1 VNFSPSRRRVASAA
15 VAAAALTTA
24 LVVPLV
30 VAAGPVGA
38 QTIAVAPRG
47 ALLVS
52 ARGNGHG
59 HGMSQYGARGA
70 AAAGKSYRQILAFYY
85 QRTHLTT
92 MRKPAIRVHLSG
104 VGPATTVAAYA
115 TTRVTGVRGTLPDDR
130 SGVKRYRLIA
140 NRHSGLTLQRLTQ
153 ARGATW
159 KNYRFGLPD
168 GAAFHQANGRSTKVF
183 SSGGGSTRYYGF
195 IRAYRTSAIG
205 MGRVDTVDRVSLNRY
220 TAGVVP
226 REMPSSWARA
236 AVDAQ
241 AVAART
247 YGMYAVLHPQAKHW
261 DICADTNCQVYGGHQ
276 VFNARGQLIGTDFI
290 PAATAT
296 SNQVLTYQGSVIF
309 AQFSAS
315 DGGWASSGGEPYLT
329 AHQDPFDSSAAG
341 DPWAS
346 TYTSR
351 VSVRSVAAYYG
362 LAKLTRITVL
372 SRDGHGVW
380 GGRVQ
385 NVRLTGTNSSGRTTR
400 INTTGPVLQWA
411 LGLGT
416 DWFTLKS
423 A

>member
-1 VNFSPSRRRVASAA
+1 MLS
-15 VAAAALTTA
+15 VAAATTVLTAA

-38 QTIAVAPRG
+38 QTLAVAPRG
-47 ALLVS
+47 TLLVS

-70 AAAGKSYRQILAFYY
+70 ADAGKSYRQILAFYY
-85 QRTHLTT
+85 KGSHLATVH
-92 MRKPAIRVHLSG
+92 RPVIRVHLSG
-104 VGPATTVAAYA
+104 VGPTTTVAAYA

-130 SGVKRYRLIA
+130 SGVKRYRLVA
-140 NRHSGLTLQRLTQ
+140 NRHSGLTLQRLKQ
-153 ARGATW
+153 ARGSTW
-159 KNYRFGLPD
+159 TNYRFGLPD
-168 GAAFHQANGRSTKVF
+168 GAAFHQANGRSTKVL
-183 SSGGGSTRYYGF
+183 SADGGSARYYGF
-195 IRAYRTSAIG
+195 IRAFRSSATG
-205 MGRVDTVDRVSLNRY
+205 TGPVYTVDRVSLNRY

-247 YGMYAVLHPQAKHW
+247 YGVYAVLHPRSKHW

-276 VFNARGQLIGTDFI
+276 VFNSGGQLIGSDFM
-290 PAATAT
+290 PAATDT
-296 SNQVLTYQGSVIF
+296 SNQVLTYQGSVIY

-315 DGGWASSGGEPYLT
+315 DGGWASAGDEPYL
-329 AHQDPFDSSAAG
+329 AAQQDPYDDSASG
-341 DPWAS
+341 DPWAH

-351 VSVRSVAAYYG
+351 VAVKSVAAYYG
-362 LAKLTRITVL
+362 LATLTRITVL
-372 SRDGHGVW
+372 SRDGNGVW
-380 GGRVQ
+380 GGRVE
-385 NVRLTGTNSSGRTTR
+385 NVRLTGTDGAGQKVRL
-400 INTTGPVLQWA
+400 NTTGSVLQWA

-416 DWFTLKS
+416 DWFSLKN